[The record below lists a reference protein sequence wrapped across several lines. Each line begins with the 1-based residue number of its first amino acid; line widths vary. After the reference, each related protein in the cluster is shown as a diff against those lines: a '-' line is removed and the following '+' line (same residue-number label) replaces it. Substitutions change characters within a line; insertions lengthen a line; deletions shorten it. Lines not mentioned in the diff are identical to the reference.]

1 MTSHSIGM
9 KKNLYILVGVLA
21 VLVVIA
27 YFLMNRPGETDIS
40 MANSQLLLVVDSLAV
55 DKIEITSPA
64 NKMVLAKKGD
74 EWFLIAPIDY
84 RANQSSVTAMIHQLK
99 NLTVKEIV
107 SSNPEKRPIFQVD
120 STGTLVKIFQ
130 GGQEHAAIVVGK
142 RGQNFAETYVR
153 KEESNDV
160 AVVEGSLAL
169 VINKGV
175 KDLRDKTVL
184 NVPKE
189 TIKTISYQYPGE
201 SYSLAL
207 HDSVWMIGEN
217 KPKAAEVTSLLTALS
232 HIDADD
238 FVDSAITPVPKISA
252 TVNVGD
258 VQLRFSEV
266 KDKDKYLLQTS
277 NSPQWF
283 EVQGW
288 HAKQLLKHKKDLI

>member
-1 MTSHSIGM
+1 M

-27 YFLMNRPGETDIS
+27 YFLMNRPGEADIS
-40 MANSQLLLVVDSLAV
+40 TANSQLLVVVDSLTV

-64 NKMVLAKKGD
+64 NKVVLAKKGG
-74 EWFLIAPIDY
+74 EWFLIAPVDY

-107 SSNPEKRPIFQVD
+107 STNPGKRQIFQVD

-153 KEESNDV
+153 KEELNDV
-160 AVVEGSLAL
+160 AIVDGSLTFAF
-169 VINKGV
+169 NKAV
-175 KDLRDKTVL
+175 KDWRDKTVV

-189 TIKTISYQYPGE
+189 SITTISYQYPGE
-201 SYSLAL
+201 TYSLAL
-207 HDSVWMIGEN
+207 QDSVWMIGDN

-252 TVNVGD
+252 TVNIGD

-266 KDKDKYLLQTS
+266 KDKDKYLLQSS

-283 EVQGW
+283 EIQGW